1 MLLIAIVVVLLL
13 VVLNGLFAMT
23 ELAVVSSRKSKLQSR
38 AERGDRGARAALKL
52 AEEPTHFLSAVQV
65 GITLI
70 GILAGAYG
78 QAAIAGELNHI
89 LERTLP
95 AIAPWSEFIA
105 TAIVVVFITYVSL
118 IVGELVPK
126 RIALIFPEAVAS
138 KMAGPISTLA
148 VVLKPFVMLLTMSTS
163 GILKALGVKDRDGSD
178 VTQEEVETMIA
189 EGTSAG
195 LIEPEE
201 QEMIE
206 EILTLGDR
214 PVRVAMTPRHEVFWI
229 ALNDTDKQ
237 LREEIRTCPYSRIV
251 VARENDVDN
260 PIGVVHKKDLL
271 DSLLTNGKFDVEAL
285 VAEPAFI
292 PQSTSVLKALEILKG
307 SRVHMAFIVDEFGA
321 FEGVITATDLLE
333 MIAGDFNEG
342 HDEEEAYVRQ
352 REDGSWLVDGQTD
365 LDELADTLGEDFGEH
380 EGYHTVAGLVLHQLS
395 RVPDE
400 GEILQVGRFEVEV
413 IDMDDRRIDKLLFR
427 ELVKAE
433 DERQAVA
440 AHLEEE

>member
-1 MLLIAIVVVLLL
+1 MLTIAIAVVLLL

-52 AEEPTHFLSAVQV
+52 AEEPTQFLSAVQV

-78 QAAIAGELNHI
+78 QAAIAGELDDI
-89 LERTLP
+89 LTANLP
-95 AIAPWSEFIA
+95 ALAPYSQIIA
-105 TAIVVVFITYVSL
+105 TGVVVVLITYVSL

-126 RIALIFPEAVAS
+126 RLALIFPETIAS

-148 VVLKPFVMLLTMSTS
+148 LVMKPFVLLLTASTS
-163 GILKALGVKDRDGSD
+163 GILKLLGVKDRDGSD
-178 VTQEEVETMIA
+178 VTQEEVESILA

-206 EILTLGDR
+206 EILRLGDR
-214 PVRVAMTPRHEVFWI
+214 AVRVAMTPRHEVYWI
-229 ALNDTDKQ
+229 ALDDSEEV

-251 VARENDVDN
+251 VARDNDIDN
-260 PIGVVHKKDLL
+260 PLGVVHKKDLL
-271 DSLLTNGKFDVEAL
+271 DSLLDNGEFNVEKL

-292 PQSTSVLKALEILKG
+292 RQSTSVLKALEILKG
-307 SRVHMAFIVDEFGA
+307 SKVHMAFVVDEYGA
-321 FEGVITATDLLE
+321 FEGVVTATDLLE
-333 MIAGDFNEG
+333 MIAGDFNES
-342 HDEEEAYVRQ
+342 HDEAETAVRK
-352 REDGSWLVDGQTD
+352 RADGTWAVDGQID
-365 LDELADTLGEDFGEH
+365 LDELGEALGEDFGEH
-380 EGYHTVAGLVLHQLS
+380 EGFHTVAGLVLHHLS
-395 RVPDE
+395 RVPNE
-400 GEILQVGRFEVEV
+400 GDVLQLGRFEVEV

-427 ELVKAE
+427 PVIKGEE
-433 DERQAVA
+433 IDA
-440 AHLEEE
+440 A

>member
-23 ELAVVSSRKSKLQSR
+23 EMAVVSSRKSKLQSR

-78 QAAIAGELNHI
+78 QAAIAGELTHI
-89 LERTLP
+89 LETTFP
-95 AIAPWSEFIA
+95 ATRAWAEIAS
-105 TAIVVVFITYVSL
+105 TALVVVCITYVSL

-138 KMAGPISTLA
+138 KMAAPISTVA
-148 VVLKPFVMLLTMSTS
+148 IVLKPFVLLLTASTS
-163 GILKALGVKDRDGSD
+163 GILKLLGVKDRDGSD

-201 QEMIE
+201 QTMIE

-214 PVRVAMTPRHEVFWI
+214 PIRVAMTPRHEVFWI
-229 ALNDTDKQ
+229 ALDDTEKE

-251 VARENDVDN
+251 VARQNDVDN
-260 PIGVVHKKDLL
+260 PLGVVHKKDLL
-271 DSLLTNGKFDVEAL
+271 DSLLTNGTFDIEAL
-285 VAEPAFI
+285 VQTPAFI
-292 PQSTSVLKALEILKG
+292 PQSTSVLKALEILK
-307 SRVHMAFIVDEFGA
+307 SSKVHMAFLVDEYGA
-321 FEGVITATDLLE
+321 FEGVVTATDLLE
-333 MIAGDFNEG
+333 MIAGDFDEG
-342 HDEEEAYVRQ
+342 HDDQEAWIRQ

-365 LDELADTLGEDFGEH
+365 LEELSDVLGEDFGDA
-380 EGYHTVAGLVLHQLS
+380 EGFHTVAGLVLHQLS

-400 GEILQVGRFEVEV
+400 GEILQLGRFEVEV
-413 IDMDDRRIDKLLFR
+413 IDMDDRRIDKLLFKQ
-427 ELVKAE
+427 VVNKE
-433 DERQAVA
+433 DEADAVA
-440 AHLEEE
+440 AHLDH